1 MITVEVPIKDAKNP
15 PKINFPD
22 RCVNCGKPKYT
33 VMPLKLNI
41 GVEKR
46 GQGALMDFPV
56 PLCAECEKKE
66 RRVTN
71 VTLLPFLIA
80 GFILGAIAF
89 IPAWL
94 VAPEGTSQQT
104 LGFPLVFGGL
114 VGMIVGV
121 IGGTVVEFVLKF
133 LFAPAYGQLLL
144 KRPLTILSLFND
156 SEDVIGLTAKFADKK
171 KSLKVTFENDEI
183 GKEFQKLNK
192 SVDYLTLSKS
202 GR

>member
-1 MITVEVPIKDAKNP
+1 MHTVEIPIKDAKNP

-22 RCVNCGKPKYT
+22 RCINCGKPKHT
-33 VMPLKLNI
+33 VMPLQLNM

-46 GQGALMDFPV
+46 GQGVLMDFPV

-71 VTLLPFLIA
+71 VTLLPFVIA

-89 IPAWL
+89 IPAL
-94 VAPEGTSQQT
+94 LIAPDGTSPQT
-104 LGFPLVFGGL
+104 YNFPFVFAGF
-114 VGMIVGV
+114 VGIVVGV

-156 SEDVIGLTAKFADKK
+156 SEDVIGLSVKFTDKK
-171 KSLKVTFENDEI
+171 KSLKVMFENDET
-183 GKEFQKLNK
+183 GREFESLN
-192 SVDYLTLSKS
+192 L
-202 GR
+202 

>member
-1 MITVEVPIKDAKNP
+1 MHTVEIPIKDAKNP

-22 RCVNCGKPKYT
+22 RCVNCGKPKHT
-33 VMPLKLNI
+33 VMPLQLHM

-46 GQGALMDFPV
+46 GQGVLMDFPV

-71 VTLLPFLIA
+71 VTLLPFVIA

-89 IPAWL
+89 IPAL
-94 VAPEGTSQQT
+94 LIAPEGTSQQT
-104 LGFPLVFGGL
+104 LSFPFVFAGFVGL
-114 VGMIVGV
+114 VVGV
-121 IGGTVVEFVLKF
+121 IGGTVVEFILKF

-156 SEDVIGLTAKFADKK
+156 SEHVIGLSAKFTDKK
-171 KSLKVTFENDEI
+171 RSLKVTFENDDV
-183 GKEFQKLNK
+183 GKEFGRLN
-192 SVDYLTLSKS
+192 S
-202 GR
+202 